1 MIEIRKTDQTSSIG
15 WQAAKSVLWDFF
27 FAIGFMI
34 LGGVAMLAILSLT
47 GGRQ

>member
-15 WQAAKSVLWDFF
+15 WKSVFWDFF

-34 LGGVAMLAILSLT
+34 LGGLAMLAILSLT
-47 GGRQ
+47 GGKQ